1 DAVIVPR
8 VTREAVGLSPLTV
21 FAAVLAGTE
30 LLGPEGALL
39 AIPVAAA
46 VQIVIVDALVV
57 RRGYES
63 RPTLRWRWLSQPD
76 AVVQDAGPDGSQ
88 RP

>member
-1 DAVIVPR
+1 MPR

-39 AIPVAAA
+39 AIPLAAA
-46 VQIVIVDALVV
+46 VQIVVVDALAV

-63 RPTLRWRWLSQPD
+63 RPTLRWRWLSKQDEAMRDGAGDGQP
-76 AVVQDAGPDGSQ
+76 GP
-88 RP
+88 